1 VRTDRRG
8 TFSTVMIHLP
18 GLISDLALILGA
30 AAIIILIFK
39 ALRQPIVL
47 GYIIAGLLVGPH
59 VKLFPTIS
67 DIANIRTW
75 ADIGVIFLLFGLGL
89 EFSFKK
95 LVRVGTVSGIT
106 ALFGVGLTMLLGYTT
121 GKLLG
126 WASMDCLFL
135 GGILGIA
142 STTIIIR
149 AFDELGVKSQKFT
162 GIVMGVLIVED
173 LVAVVLMVILSTV
186 AMSQSFHGGAM
197 IASVLK
203 LVFFLVLWFVSGIFF
218 LPSFF
223 KWAKKL
229 MNEETLLIVSLAL
242 CFLMVILA
250 SNAGFSP
257 AFGAFIM
264 GSILAETPK
273 VEKIDHLVKSVKNL
287 FGAIFFVSVGML
299 LDPHML
305 VQYAFPITIA
315 TLVLL
320 IGKPLFV
327 MLGALI
333 AGQPLRIAVQSGMSL
348 SQIGEFSFIIATLG
362 VTLNVTSDFLYP
374 VAVAVSVV
382 TTFTTSYMIQ
392 FSGKAYAGLHKVLP
406 AKWTNAL
413 EAYSAGALNVTE
425 VSDWRKLIRSN
436 LIHITVFSVVII
448 TIILLSTRY
457 LMPLLNTYHWNKLIA
472 VAFILVLL
480 APFLWALAFKRTN
493 REAYAKIWVK
503 PLQRGPLVMLSL
515 SRIAL
520 SIFYI
525 AFLFERI
532 FSPLAALSGA
542 LITLVILV
550 LFRHR
555 IQQFYGKIEQRFLIN
570 LHQNQAVDT
579 QSSVL
584 TPWDTHLA
592 SFELSA
598 FSPLIGKTLK
608 ELELRE
614 TFGVNIAAIERGE
627 VIINVP
633 ERNERL
639 YPNDKLSVIGTDE
652 QLRLFKQYLDIPD
665 NMTSTNKKA
674 VSLDHFTIH
683 EGSHLI
689 GQSIRASKIR
699 EQTKGLVVG
708 VERQGDRILNPE
720 SDLVFEQEDKLWVV
734 GDKRRIR
741 VIAKEQLWPEKK
753 RTGNGK

>member
-1 VRTDRRG
+1 VQTDRRG
-8 TFSTVMIHLP
+8 RFSTVMIHLP